1 MYPLNKNN
9 IKSSEFI
16 LLRVEFLIGKVMF
29 CNFII
34 VANELENVINP
45 RDVIIKINKEWW
57 YLKSI
62 SVKPINE
69 EDNPPKPLN
78 IATIWGR
85 FGKLMR
91 DEIKILVI
99 APKKIIRIIGRKCVG
114 FKFIKAWIIDR
125 DIANMAI

>member
-78 IATIWGR
+78 IATI
-85 FGKLMR
+85 
-91 DEIKILVI
+91 
-99 APKKIIRIIGRKCVG
+99 
-114 FKFIKAWIIDR
+114 
-125 DIANMAI
+125 